1 MKKAVFLLFFLC
13 GSAKTEIYLVG
24 PTKPYTQLQQ
34 VTDLLNP
41 GDTVFV
47 DGDNIYTGGVSFTR
61 AGTPSEKIAVIGV
74 RINGSRPVIS
84 GGINTVAFI
93 SPWPY
98 ENGADHYIFQG
109 FEVTE
114 GTSRGIYHQ
123 ADDLTIRDVLV
134 RDCPAH
140 GILGADQGS
149 GSCLIEFV
157 EVRNCGEGDRR
168 HQIYMATD
176 EVHHPG
182 SVFRMQFCYIHD
194 ANGGNNVKS
203 RAERNE
209 IYYNWIEGAFYHELE
224 LIGCDEG
231 DTGNIHLKREDSD
244 VVGNVLLKKATS
256 SGNNPQFYVTRIG
269 GDGTGMTHGRYRFVN
284 NTIICGTSAVFR
296 CFDTLECLEV
306 HNNVFYRQG
315 GEVNIIRT
323 QDAFWV
329 HDTAVITGSNNWVF
343 QGALNIP
350 TQWTGTIEGADPGF
364 VDYST
369 FDLRI
374 SAGSPLVNSGNSSLA
389 GPVGMPFP
397 NPLFPPVFHPP
408 LLEIQST
415 ASPRPIWGTIDIG
428 AFEYSPTPVEELT
441 LKDEAEDVFID
452 VISCDG
458 TQGDIRLRFFLQ
470 GNRHFKVLVFDITGR
485 CIARTG
491 GLSDIS
497 GETEVVFYF
506 EKNRR
511 QSSGCYFAVLEN
523 DKFRSVHPFQIVF

>member
-1 MKKAVFLLFFLC
+1 MKKAVFLLFVLC
-13 GSAKTEIYLVG
+13 GSAWTEIYLVG
-24 PTKPYTQLQQ
+24 PTKPFTQLQQ

-47 DGDNIYTGGVSFTR
+47 DGDHTYPGGVNFTR
-61 AGTPSEKIAVIGV
+61 AGTQSQKIAIIGV

-149 GSCLIEFV
+149 GSCLMEFA
-157 EVRNCGEGDRR
+157 EVRNCGEGDNR

-182 SVFRMQFCYIHD
+182 SVFRMQFCFVHD

-209 IYYNWIEGAFYHELE
+209 IYYNWVEGAYYHELE
-224 LIGCDEG
+224 LIGCDGG

-244 VVGNVLLKKATS
+244 VVGNVLVKKATS
-256 SGNNPQFYVTRIG
+256 AGNNPQFYVTRIG

-284 NTIICGTSAVFR
+284 NTIVCGTSAVFR

-315 GEVNIIRT
+315 GDVNIIRT
-323 QDAFWV
+323 TDAFWV
-329 HDTAVITGSNNWVF
+329 HDTAVITGSNNWVY
-343 QGALNIP
+343 QGAQNIP
-350 TQWTGTIEGADPGF
+350 TQWTGTIEGIDPGF
-364 VDYST
+364 VDLST
-369 FDLRI
+369 LDLRI
-374 SAGSPLVNSGNSSLA
+374 MPGSPLVNSGNSSPASPA
-389 GPVGMPFP
+389 GIPFST
-397 NPLFPPVFHPP
+397 PLFPPVFHPP
-408 LLEIQST
+408 LREIQSP
-415 ASPRPIWGTIDIG
+415 ASPRPISGTIDIG
-428 AFEYSPTPVEELT
+428 AFEYSPTSVEELI
-441 LKDEAEDVFID
+441 LIDEPEEIFVE
-452 VISCDG
+452 VIYCDG
-458 TQGDIRLRFFLQ
+458 TAHNIKIRCLLS
-470 GNRHFKVLVFDITGR
+470 GNLPFKVLVFDITGR
-485 CIARTG
+485 CIAREG
-491 GLSDIS
+491 GFLDIS
-497 GETEVVFYF
+497 GETEIVLSFDQ
-506 EKNRR
+506 NRNL
-511 QSSGCYFAVLEN
+511 SAGCYFAVFEN
-523 DKFRSVHPFQIVF
+523 GKFRSVHPFQIVF